1 MSAQFELN
9 VKYLTSSNHN
19 NYKLQKYHCKFS
31 QAMVP
36 TENGTYTAVI

>member
-9 VKYLTSSNHN
+9 VKYLTSSNY
-19 NYKLQKYHCKFS
+19 NYKLQQYHSKFS

-36 TENGTYTAVI
+36 TENGTYAAVI